1 MAENKN
7 KLVFMAGFFEGIKA
21 AKEISDR
28 CINEYGIDVELEIMN
43 HKFEKFILD
52 NVAYDNIH
60 S

>member
-1 MAENKN
+1 
-7 KLVFMAGFFEGIKA
+7 MAGFFEGIKA